1 MWLSRQQKQEPVQP
15 PGGTGEVTL
24 SGDVLAVELESERR
38 RLEVYGPGGLR
49 WKPAVGQKV
58 LVLKAE
64 GDPCVTGARTDSSGL
79 EPGELALESAGGA
92 AVRLDNAG
100 RVALDGRVEVDGSF
114 YLNGRE
120 LTELIREIAAQ
131 VAGAMLGG

>member
-64 GDPCVTGARTDSSGL
+64 GDPCVTGART
-79 EPGELALESAGGA
+79 EEAGY
-92 AVRLDNAG
+92 RSQEKQD
-100 RVALDGRVEVDGSF
+100 
-114 YLNGRE
+114 
-120 LTELIREIAAQ
+120 I
-131 VAGAMLGG
+131 VAG

>member
-38 RLEVYGPGGLR
+38 GLEVYGPGGLR

-58 LVLKAE
+58 LVLKTE
-64 GDPCVTGARTDSSGL
+64 GDPCVTGAQTDSSGL

-114 YLNGRE
+114 YINGRE